1 MNDCF
6 ALVSSEITQV
16 EYAALSAEFT
26 VITLPSDDAVDAPVC
41 SHPDMILCTIGD
53 ALITSR
59 AYYSAHRAT
68 VDYISELGGLR
79 LILSDHPRG
88 AKYPADVGFN
98 TAVTSSHVICNTK
111 TVCRE
116 ILAAAREQG
125 LETVHVN
132 QGYSAC
138 SCIVTDDAVITS
150 DIGIHAACTEHGI
163 PSHLVSNRGISLP
176 GYDVGL
182 IGGSGGFSRGTL
194 YLYGDIC
201 GMECEREIELI
212 AKRYGYRIRTL
223 SDLPLTDRGGI
234 KFIKYSK
241 RQNNV

>member
-6 ALVSSEITQV
+6 ALVSSEITQG
-16 EYAALSAEFT
+16 EYAALSAKFT
-26 VITLPSDDAVDAPVC
+26 VITLPSDDAVDAPVR
-41 SHPDMILCTIGD
+41 SHPDMILCTVGD

-98 TAVTSSHVICNTK
+98 ATVTDTHVICNTK
-111 TVCRE
+111 TVCPE
-116 ILAAAREQG
+116 ILAAAREYW

-138 SCIVTDDAVITS
+138 SCIVTDNAVITS

-163 PSHLVSNRGISLP
+163 TSHLVSNRGISLP
-176 GYDVGL
+176 GYDVGF
-182 IGGSGGFSRGTL
+182 IGGSGGFSHRTL
-194 YLYGDIC
+194 YFYGEIC
-201 GMECEREIELI
+201 GMECEREIKLI
-212 AKRYGYRIRTL
+212 TDKYGYHINPL
-223 SDLPLTDRGGI
+223 SNIPLTDRGGI
-234 KFIKYSK
+234 KFIKYAK
-241 RQNNV
+241 R